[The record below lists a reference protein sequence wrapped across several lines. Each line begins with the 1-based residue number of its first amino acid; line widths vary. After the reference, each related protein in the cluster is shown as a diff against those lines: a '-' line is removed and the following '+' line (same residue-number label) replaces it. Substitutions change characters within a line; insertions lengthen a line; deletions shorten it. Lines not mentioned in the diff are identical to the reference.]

1 MDMHAR
7 STILLVLITV
17 LTVVV
22 GCTDKTKT
30 YRSGE
35 YRTIDAAPDRDTD
48 TARRYNEQGMKHL
61 QKEELDEAA
70 SDFRR
75 ALVADV
81 TFGPAHNN
89 LGKVYYAQKD
99 WYQAAWEFD
108 YARELMPRQPEP
120 LNNLGLVHEQAGELD
135 RAIEHYEQAVALGR
149 DRIEFR
155 ANLAR
160 AKVRRG
166 DTDDELIVLLQ
177 QILDED
183 KRPEW
188 LVWARP
194 HLLRLQARPR

>member
-1 MDMHAR
+1 MHMHLKHA
-7 STILLVLITV
+7 ILLALVAFL
-17 LTVVV
+17 VVPV

-30 YRSGE
+30 YRSGG
-35 YRTIDAAPDRDTD
+35 YRTVEAAPDRDTD
-48 TARRYNEQGMKHL
+48 TAKRYNVQGLEHL
-61 QKEELDEAA
+61 QNQELDEAA
-70 SDFRR
+70 ADFRR

-89 LGKVYYAQKD
+89 LGKVYFAQKD

-135 RAIEHYEQAVALGR
+135 RAIENYQQAVALGP
-149 DRIEFR
+149 DRIEFP

-166 DTDDELIVLLQ
+166 DTDDELISLLQ
-177 QILDED
+177 QILDKD
-183 KRPEW
+183 TRPEW
-188 LVWARP
+188 LVWAKP
-194 HLLRLQARPR
+194 HLLRLQTRP